1 MINLNKLSTEKNN
14 PNSKNIELQE
24 NYEILKRINEEDK
37 KVAFCVE
44 KKLGDISKIMDAK
57 VENYKENTRII
68 YMGAGT
74 SGRLGIL
81 DASECPPTY
90 GVSPEL
96 VQGLIAGGKE
106 AVFLSQENA
115 EDNKE
120 QGKKDLM
127 DINLT
132 KNDIVIGLAASGRTP
147 YVIGGIEYANSLGS
161 ITGSIT
167 CSENSE
173 LSSISRYPIE
183 VIVGP
188 EIVTGSTR
196 MKSGTAQKMILNMIS
211 TNLMI
216 KLGKVFSG
224 YMVDVKATN
233 KKLIERAKYI
243 IMETTN
249 STYENAERALIESG
263 NDVKVAIVMLILLVD
278 KKTAEKKLN
287 NYKNNISKL
296 IHDSTNDN

>member
-1 MINLNKLSTEKNN
+1 MNKLSTEKNN

-44 KKLGDISKIMDAK
+44 KKLGDISKLMDAI

>member
-44 KKLGDISKIMDAK
+44 KKLGDISKLMDAI

-173 LSSISRYPIE
+173 L
-183 VIVGP
+183 
-188 EIVTGSTR
+188 VTGSTR